1 MVRIDFV
8 DALSHALIAW
18 ILFSVTGLTP
28 LLPFAILGAVIMD
41 ADIFFSL
48 ISDSNP
54 SLYLFTHGGIAHSL
68 AGALVLSVLAYFAT
82 VMIALAGMVPLAALA
97 AYGVY
102 GFAAILGGAL
112 SHLAIDTLAC
122 PGIPL
127 FAPFSDRK
135 YTVGILPGPSIL
147 LAGAALGLV
156 AVTVT
161 QVLAFQQAMTF
172 YAVIVLLY
180 LFVRGGF
187 FLVALKRLPGRK
199 VPMVNPF
206 RWLTLREDEMRYTL
220 RQYALFSASFS
231 EVVFPRYKGSSSAE
245 VKSVLQFPE
254 VRRLFFHS
262 YSVIAE
268 RIGSDLILSDP
279 LRENGYLY
287 YPPHYK
293 QVKVTIEDQP

>member
-1 MVRIDFV
+1 
-8 DALSHALIAW
+8 
-18 ILFSVTGLTP
+18 
-28 LLPFAILGAVIMD
+28 MD

-127 FAPFSDRK
+127 LAPFVDRK
-135 YTVGILPGPSIL
+135 YTPGILPGPSFL
-147 LAGAALGLV
+147 LAGAALGL
-156 AVTVT
+156 AALTVT
-161 QVLAFQQAMTF
+161 QVLAFQQALPL

-180 LFVRGGF
+180 FFVRGGF

-206 RWLTLREDEMRYTL
+206 RWLTLSEDEMRYTL
-220 RQYALFSASFS
+220 RQYTLFSASYS

-254 VRRLFFHS
+254 VRRLFFNS